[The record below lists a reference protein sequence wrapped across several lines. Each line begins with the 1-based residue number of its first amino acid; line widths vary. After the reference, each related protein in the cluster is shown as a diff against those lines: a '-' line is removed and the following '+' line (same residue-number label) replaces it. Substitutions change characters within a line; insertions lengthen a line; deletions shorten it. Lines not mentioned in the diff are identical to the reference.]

1 MMSGEEGGLNK
12 TIFRATEYI
21 ESLPSFQCS
30 TQNSHEQHNSSASIN
45 AVSQLPGMVDTLSVN
60 LENCGLCFS

>member
-12 TIFRATEYI
+12 TIFRATECV

-45 AVSQLPGMVDTLSVN
+45 AVSQLPGMVDT
-60 LENCGLCFS
+60 